1 MATFVLVHGAWHG
14 GWCWKHVM
22 ELLAAKHHTVFAPTL
37 TGLCERSHLLKP
49 DINLDTHILDIVNE
63 IKWKDLRDVILVGH
77 SSGGMVVSGVVE
89 KMEKSIA
96 ALVMVDAF
104 FPADGQSSSDL
115 DPWKSRILK
124 ALDEGLTALPP
135 LTAAML
141 GVNEQDRAWVDAK
154 CTPQPIQCFM
164 QPAALS
170 GARERIGKK
179 AYIRAKEFQ
188 FSAFDAGMSEARK
201 HGWDTHEVPGGH
213 DVMIDAPTQLAEILD
228 GLA

>member
-1 MATFVLVHGAWHG
+1 MATYVLVHGAWHG
-14 GWCWKHVM
+14 GWCWKRVA
-22 ELLAAKHHTVFAPTL
+22 ELLAAKHHTIFAPTL

-49 DINLDTHILDIVNE
+49 DINLDAHILDIVNE
-63 IKWKDLRDVILVGH
+63 IKWKDLRNVILVGH
-77 SSGGMVVSGVVE
+77 SYAGMVVSGVVE

-104 FPADGQSSSDL
+104 FPADGQSCSDL
-115 DPWKSRILK
+115 SPFKSRYLK
-124 ALDEGLTALPP
+124 ALDEGLTALSP
-135 LTAAML
+135 LAAL
-141 GVNEQDRAWVDAK
+141 TFRVNEQDRAWVDAK

-164 QPAALS
+164 QPVALS

-188 FSAFDAGMSEARK
+188 MSAFDAGMSEARE

>member
-1 MATFVLVHGAWHG
+1 MATFVLVHGGWHG
-14 GWCWKHVM
+14 GWCWKRVA

-37 TGLCERSHLLKP
+37 TGLGERSHLLKP

-77 SSGGMVVSGVVE
+77 SYAGMVVSGVVE

-96 ALVMVDAF
+96 ALVMLDAF
-104 FPADGQSSSDL
+104 FPADGQSMCDI
-115 DPWKSRILK
+115 DPFKSRILE
-124 ALDEGLTALPP
+124 ALDAGLTALSP
-135 LTAAML
+135 LTAATL

-154 CTPQPIQCFM
+154 CTPQPIQCLM
-164 QPAALS
+164 QPVALS

>member
-1 MATFVLVHGAWHG
+1 MATFVLVHGGWHG
-14 GWCWKHVM
+14 GWCWKRVA

-77 SSGGMVVSGVVE
+77 SYAGMVVSGVVE

-96 ALVMVDAF
+96 ALVMLDAF
-104 FPADGQSSSDL
+104 FPANGQSMSDI
-115 DPWKSRILK
+115 DPLKPRILE
-124 ALDEGLTALPP
+124 ARDAGVTALPP
-135 LTAAML
+135 LTAEML

-154 CTPQPIQCFM
+154 CTPQPIQCLL
-164 QPAALS
+164 QPVALS

-179 AYIRAKEFQ
+179 AYIRSQ
-188 FSAFDAGMSEARK
+188 FPYAAFDAGLSESRK
-201 HGWDTHEVPGGH
+201 LEWDVYEVPGGH
-213 DVMIDAPTQLAEILD
+213 DVMIDAPTQLAERLD

>member
-1 MATFVLVHGAWHG
+1 MATFVLVHGGWHG
-14 GWCWKHVM
+14 GWCWKRVA

-77 SSGGMVVSGVVE
+77 SYAGMVVSGVVE

-104 FPADGQSSSDL
+104 FPADGQSCSDL
-115 DPWKSRILK
+115 SPFEPRYLK
-124 ALDEGLTALPP
+124 ALDEGRTALSPLTAL
-135 LTAAML
+135 TFR
-141 GVNEQDRAWVDAK
+141 VNEQDRAWVDAK
-154 CTPQPIQCFM
+154 CTPQPIQCLL
-164 QPAALS
+164 QPVALS

-179 AYIRAKEFQ
+179 AYIRSEFPY
-188 FSAFDAGMSEARK
+188 AGFDAGMSAARV
-201 HGWDTHEVPGGH
+201 HEWDIHEVPGGH

-228 GLA
+228 RLA